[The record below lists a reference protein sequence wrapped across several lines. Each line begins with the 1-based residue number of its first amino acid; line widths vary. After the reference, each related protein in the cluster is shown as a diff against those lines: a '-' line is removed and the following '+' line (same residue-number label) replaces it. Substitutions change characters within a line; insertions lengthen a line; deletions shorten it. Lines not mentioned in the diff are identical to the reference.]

1 MILFFFSNSNAP
13 NAISIIS
20 TNTAQAA
27 QSEKQNVLSATR
39 NGVISKALEAE
50 RSEGGKSIQ
59 EKEREPRGD
68 QGKYRKGENGQ
79 LCNQVKSWEL
89 RPFLN

>member
-59 EKEREPRGD
+59 EKERD
-68 QGKYRKGENGQ
+68 QEKYRKG
-79 LCNQVKSWEL
+79 
-89 RPFLN
+89 

>member
-27 QSEKQNVLSATR
+27 QSEEKQNVLSATR

-59 EKEREPRGD
+59 EKERGPRGTKRSTEREKMANYAIK
-68 QGKYRKGENGQ
+68 QYFGN
-79 LCNQVKSWEL
+79 NSS
-89 RPFLN
+89 N

>member
-1 MILFFFSNSNAP
+1 MIIFFFSNSNAP
-13 NAISIIS
+13 TAISIIS

-59 EKEREPRGD
+59 EKKRGPRGD
-68 QGKYRKGENGQ
+68 REKYRKGENGQ
-79 LCNQVKSWEL
+79 LCNQVISWEL
-89 RPFLN
+89 RPFLH

>member
-27 QSEKQNVLSATR
+27 QSEEKQNVLSATR

-59 EKEREPRGD
+59 EKERGPRGT
-68 QGKYRKGENGQ
+68 KRSTEREKMANYVIK
-79 LCNQVKSWEL
+79 
-89 RPFLN
+89 

>member
-27 QSEKQNVLSATR
+27 QSEEKQNVLSATR

-59 EKEREPRGD
+59 EKERGPREVQKG
-68 QGKYRKGENGQ
+68 RK
-79 LCNQVKSWEL
+79 W
-89 RPFLN
+89 PIM

>member
-59 EKEREPRGD
+59 EKERGPRGTKRGPREV
-68 QGKYRKGENGQ
+68 QKGII
-79 LCNQVKSWEL
+79 W
-89 RPFLN
+89 PIM

>member
-59 EKEREPRGD
+59 EKERGPREVQKG
-68 QGKYRKGENGQ
+68 RK
-79 LCNQVKSWEL
+79 W
-89 RPFLN
+89 PIM

>member
-59 EKEREPRGD
+59 EKERDQGGD
-68 QGKYRKGENGQ
+68 QEKYRKGENGQ
-79 LCNQVKSWEL
+79 LCNQVIYIG
-89 RPFLN
+89 N

>member
-20 TNTAQAA
+20 TNTAQVA

-39 NGVISKALEAE
+39 NGAISKALEAE

-59 EKEREPRGD
+59 EKERGPREVQKG
-68 QGKYRKGENGQ
+68 RK
-79 LCNQVKSWEL
+79 K
-89 RPFLN
+89 PIM

>member
-59 EKEREPRGD
+59 EKKRGPRGD
-68 QGKYRKGENGQ
+68 REYRKGENGQ
-79 LCNQVKSWEL
+79 LCNQVIYWKL
-89 RPFLN
+89 RPFLH

>member
-27 QSEKQNVLSATR
+27 QSEEKQNVLSATR

-59 EKEREPRGD
+59 EKKRGPRGD
-68 QGKYRKGENGQ
+68 REKYRKGENGQ
-79 LCNQVKSWEL
+79 LCNRAISW
-89 RPFLN
+89 